1 MFKYQSLDISDFSG
15 GLTDNYKTSS
25 KAKFNV
31 LKNFINSDNRSIRVR
46 DGVAPLSEVGTSPI
60 RDISVLGNKTIFQ
73 AGTGLASREDTD
85 VTTIAELFPSGSNVV
100 TSADRWR
107 NSMLYTVEIG
117 RAHV

>member
-60 RDISVLGNKTIFQ
+60 RDISVLGNKTILSLKQ
-73 AGTGLASREDTD
+73 LKRK
-85 VTTIAELFPSGSNVV
+85 IATLNGF
-100 TSADRWR
+100 
-107 NSMLYTVEIG
+107 TVM
-117 RAHV
+117 AKNTVLLL